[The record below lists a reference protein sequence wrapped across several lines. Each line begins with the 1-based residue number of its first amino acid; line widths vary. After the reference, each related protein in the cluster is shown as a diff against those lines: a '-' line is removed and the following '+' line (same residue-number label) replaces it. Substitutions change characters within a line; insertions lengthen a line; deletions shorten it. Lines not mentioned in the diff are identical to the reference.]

1 MTITWQNIDAP
12 RFGAA
17 NNLLSSST
25 KQITTGIQNLSD
37 SLNVLD
43 KKQKAE
49 IAQTKKLNTDS
60 VLATLDGITSSEGLS
75 ERSAEFTPAA
85 LKEQYGKDV
94 DVKAITGAVK
104 NLRNS
109 LEKNERKDVLQAR
122 DDVAYERETAAYER
136 AQAKLPRKDQMAD
149 WSFIESQDQANE
161 MQRTISERGI
171 IEGFNNDLAN
181 ARGISDLQALRT
193 KINASTVRDK
203 PNLMMNIDERIAKQ
217 ASENF
222 DNQLVEQEVR
232 NLDGKI
238 EIANMT
244 RAQQQAYFAD
254 QLESYE
260 NEVKSIGG
268 YNWEDTSTTGELVQ
282 KALKAT
288 GLDYDETL
296 MPFDIAGAEILEYVE
311 QLNNDRGKDGKEPY
325 DPRVIEKAIYDTPK
339 YGSEKSKGFTD
350 LRINKTKFKNQIEF
364 ENKRFEKAKGDFE
377 RLQFKRRELAIKRA
391 KNSIDRSEYI
401 NSFFQ
406 DK

>member
-12 RFGAA
+12 KFGAA

-37 SLNVLD
+37 SLNTLD

-60 VLATLDGITSSEGLS
+60 VLATLDGITSSEGLAEMS
-75 ERSAEFTPAA
+75 SEFTPAA

-109 LEKNERKDVLQAR
+109 LEKNERRDVLQAR

-136 AQAKLPRKDQMAD
+136 AQSKLPRKDQMAD
-149 WSFIESQDQANE
+149 WAFIEAQDQANE

-171 IEGFNNDLAN
+171 IESFNNDLAN
-181 ARGISDLQALRT
+181 ARGISDLQTLR
-193 KINASTVRDK
+193 KRINASTVRDK

-217 ASENF
+217 ASDNF
-222 DNQLVEQEVR
+222 DSQLVEQKVFTPE
-232 NLDGKI
+232 GKP
-238 EIANMT
+238 ELVEMT
-244 RAQQQAYFAD
+244 RTQQQAYFED
-254 QLESYE
+254 QYNAYE
-260 NEVKSIGG
+260 NEIKSIGG

-288 GLDYDETL
+288 ELDYDETL
-296 MPFDIAGAEILEYVE
+296 VPGAIAGEEVLEYVNE
-311 QLNNDRGKDGKEPY
+311 INATRRRRKLEPY

-339 YGSEKSKGFTD
+339 SGSKGKWGLTD
-350 LRINKTKFKNQIEF
+350 LRMSKDKFLKFVKAEQE
-364 ENKRFEKAKGDFE
+364 RFELARGNYQ
-377 RLQFKRRELAIKRA
+377 RLQDKKRDLAIKKA
-391 KNSIDRSEYI
+391 KNSIDRNEYI